1 MARKKS
7 GLPAPNHGGVR
18 REAPVP
24 DPNPTPPLLG
34 AGGPLLALLLLIY
47 LLFAFGYSVV
57 TPPPNAAGQ
66 HNPDEAAHMQYVAT
80 LASGHLPVFTDAAHG
95 YENHQPPLYYALCAP
110 VYLAAHGHGD
120 AAATRAVRWVSILLG
135 VLLIVAAYGC
145 IRCLFPKEPHL
156 ALGTAAF
163 IGLLPGNIAL
173 CASVTNDALTT
184 LVVAAALWQ
193 LVILVAPLDSEIPP
207 ATWRRRALWLGLTL
221 GVGVLTKTSTL
232 TLFPVVLLAF
242 YFVARRGLMTTARAA
257 RGAVLACGL
266 GLVLGLPWLGRNQL
280 LYGDP
285 LARHIFV
292 TAFARTAQADTI
304 TRYVFGGSVGGYLLG
319 VAQWTFASFWGGFDS
334 GLIFWGQDPRARLD
348 PNAPGA
354 YGIYGGTPPLFY
366 ALFLALSLAS
376 LAGVFLRLRREP
388 PDARQG
394 VALSAFA
401 ALVGLVGFVF
411 LRFILTFFQAQGRY
425 LYPALVPLAFFFV
438 WGGQGLSPRPA
449 WRRAFVGLLAAGLV
463 ALNLYTLFGLLAPR
477 FS

>member
-1 MARKKS
+1 MARWKTQ
-7 GLPAPNHGGVR
+7 GWATRG
-18 REAPVP
+18 
-24 DPNPTPPLLG
+24 
-34 AGGPLLALLLLIY
+34 LLALLLLAY
-47 LLFAFGYSVV
+47 FLLAFGYSVV
-57 TPPPNAAGQ
+57 TPAATADQ
-66 HNPDEAAHMQYVAT
+66 HNPDENAHVQYVAT

-110 VYLAAHGHGD
+110 VYLAARGHGD
-120 AAATRAVRWVSILLG
+120 AVATRAVRRVSILLG
-135 VLLIVAAYGC
+135 ALLIWAAFGC
-145 IRCLFPKEPHL
+145 IRRLFPSEPGL

-163 IGLLPGNIAL
+163 VGLLPGNVAL
-173 CASVTNDALTT
+173 CASVTNDALTN
-184 LVVAAALWQ
+184 LVFAAALWQ
-193 LVILVAPLDSEIPP
+193 LVRLVTLPDPDTPP
-207 ATWRRRALWLGLTL
+207 ALWRRRALRLGLTL
-221 GVGVLTKTSTL
+221 GLGIWTKTSTL

-257 RGAVLACGL
+257 RGAFLACGL
-266 GLVLGLPWLGRNQL
+266 GLVLGLPWLGRNQV

-285 LARHIFV
+285 LAQHLFV

-304 TRYVFGGSVGGYLLG
+304 TRYVFGGSVGGYLVG

-334 GLIFWGQDPRARLD
+334 GLIFWGQGPRARLD

-354 YGIYGGTPPLFY
+354 YGIYGGTPPPFY
-366 ALFLALSLAS
+366 ALFLALSLVS

-425 LYPALVPLAFFFV
+425 LYPVLVPLAFFFV
-438 WGGQGLSPRPA
+438 WG
-449 WRRAFVGLLAAGLV
+449 WRRLLPPRAFPIFVALLAAGLL
-463 ALNLYTLFGLLAPR
+463 ALNLYTIFGLLAPR
-477 FS
+477 FSGL